1 MDEWMNGWMDEWMN
15 GWMDEWMNG
24 WMNWMNEWMDVLPWF
39 CRSWFIH
46 AMRIRDALPQWQK
59 TGIMNPGT
67 PGVIIQAYNVL
78 LFDRTLS
85 EVEPSKRH
93 TSNGL
98 VPKNKEET
106 VSHYPRERESYW
118 VWIFCFRKLAI
129 NQLFKEACN
138 TMPLLCLAYVFLIP
152 SSKLR

>member
-1 MDEWMNGWMDEWMN
+1 
-15 GWMDEWMNG
+15 
-24 WMNWMNEWMDVLPWF
+24 
-39 CRSWFIH
+39 
-46 AMRIRDALPQWQK
+46 MRIRDALPQWQK

-106 VSHYPRERESYW
+106 VSHYPRERERVIEFGFFVLENLPS
-118 VWIFCFRKLAI
+118 INSSRKLATQCRFCALHMFFSYPPV
-129 NQLFKEACN
+129 N
-138 TMPLLCLAYVFLIP
+138 
-152 SSKLR
+152 